1 MPKIKKDRMENQTAR
16 RKKMAQD
23 KTVLKYKMY
32 RSSVLTYLLAVVFLA
47 ISFLFNGKLLTAWV
61 SKVDGTA
68 TIDSS
73 PTFVILDVAIR
84 SISVILFFW
93 YTLVSVGN
101 WQELRGYI
109 LTWKE
114 MTVILILSLFQTT
127 INGTVFI
134 ISLIGISLILYF
146 SKRKDFLLMYGKIKL
161 KNF

>member
-1 MPKIKKDRMENQTAR
+1 MPKIKKDKMGEQVAR
-16 RKKMAQD
+16 RKKMELD
-23 KTVLKYKMY
+23 KTFLKYKMY

-47 ISFLFNGKLLTAWV
+47 ISFVFNGKLLTAWV

-127 INGTVFI
+127 INGTVFA
-134 ISLIGISLILYF
+134 ISLIGISLILMYMYF
-146 SKRKDFLLMYGKIKL
+146 IQGKIETEL
-161 KNF
+161 EF